1 MRGWLPDVM
10 KIAAGF
16 WIAGVLTIALTLV
29 FFDSIFP
36 AVQWV
41 ARQLL

>member
-1 MRGWLPDVM
+1 MTAWFSDVM

-16 WIAGVLTIALTLV
+16 WAAGVLTIALTLV